1 MKKSAMVLGLLVLSA
16 LGLSSCNANGT
27 STGTAT
33 SNGTTSASG
42 ATTSTATTTSTGGG
56 PGGGGSSSSASYGA
70 VNSLTSG
77 NQEFTGSLA
86 STSSDQ
92 SVVLVNGSGAK
103 GWLEACTVSKSGDT
117 SSADNSSFYGQNA
130 TLLAKTGNLYV
141 NGGTINSTGEGGAGI
156 AAYSSS
162 GIAYSKGV
170 SITTT
175 SNAAGGLHV
184 CGGGINYAWND
195 TVTTAGEH
203 SAAIRSDRGGG
214 TMRVFGGNY
223 EATGAGSPA
232 IYCTADI
239 QVSDASLK
247 ATGSEAFAM
256 EGLNTTSLFNSTLE
270 GACPS
275 SSQNDNIQWNVI
287 CYQSM
292 SGDST
297 TGTGR
302 FNMVGGSLT
311 ADKGGM
317 FFGTNTDAEFYIKGV
332 SLSPSSE
339 NPFLLRA
346 TGISR
351 WSNSYSAMSTHFTA
365 EDQTM
370 SGDIIHDTMSGLTV
384 DLIGSTLWTGASTL
398 STSYTG
404 AKSSTINIGA
414 GAKWEVSGNSVI
426 DNLYNAG
433 TIVDAS
439 GNSVSILSSSGATLV
454 SGTSAYTVTVSSYS
468 ATSNVSAAL
477 SGPTQDSS
485 ESFPSSYASLS

>member
-175 SNAAGGLHV
+175 SNAAGV
-184 CGGGINYAWND
+184 F
-195 TVTTAGEH
+195 T
-203 SAAIRSDRGGG
+203 SAA
-214 TMRVFGGNY
+214 
-223 EATGAGSPA
+223 AA
-232 IYCTADI
+232 
-239 QVSDASLK
+239 
-247 ATGSEAFAM
+247 
-256 EGLNTTSLFNSTLE
+256 
-270 GACPS
+270 
-275 SSQNDNIQWNVI
+275 
-287 CYQSM
+287 
-292 SGDST
+292 ST
-297 TGTGR
+297 TLGTIR
-302 FNMVGGSLT
+302 LRPPASIRLRSAATV
-311 ADKGGM
+311 A
-317 FFGTNTDAEFYIKGV
+317 AE
-332 SLSPSSE
+332 PCESSA
-339 NPFLLRA
+339 A
-346 TGISR
+346 TTKPPAR
-351 WSNSYSAMSTHFTA
+351 VRLPFTA
-365 EDQTM
+365 
-370 SGDIIHDTMSGLTV
+370 LP
-384 DLIGSTLWTGASTL
+384 
-398 STSYTG
+398 TSRL
-404 AKSSTINIGA
+404 AMPA
-414 GAKWEVSGNSVI
+414 
-426 DNLYNAG
+426 
-433 TIVDAS
+433 
-439 GNSVSILSSSGATLV
+439 
-454 SGTSAYTVTVSSYS
+454 
-468 ATSNVSAAL
+468 
-477 SGPTQDSS
+477 
-485 ESFPSSYASLS
+485 